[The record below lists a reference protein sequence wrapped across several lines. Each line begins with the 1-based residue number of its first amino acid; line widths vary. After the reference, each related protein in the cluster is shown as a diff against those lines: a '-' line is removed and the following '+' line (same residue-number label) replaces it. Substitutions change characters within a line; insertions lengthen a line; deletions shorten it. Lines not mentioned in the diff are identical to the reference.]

1 MKPNNLLIISVLF
14 VSLFLGSCASQSVF
28 LKKGYDFSQVRRI
41 AVIQFKDPTSTGS
54 TGSMVSQLFM
64 KYFLESGYNVVERD
78 ELDAIM
84 REKQLSDSNLLN
96 PDTVKQFKLSGI
108 DAIVT
113 GTVTRSYP
121 ESELYEGGYVHFT
134 AAQVGLTCR
143 MIDVSTGEL
152 LWAGSDTYDAMNTQT
167 AFDYLTSSLVN
178 DLVSELDKASKAAK
192 LK

>member
-1 MKPNNLLIISVLF
+1 MKINKFFIVLF
-14 VSLFLGSCASQSVF
+14 LFASIFLSSCATQSIV
-28 LKKGYDFSQVRRI
+28 LKNGYDFTQIRRI
-41 AVIQFKDPTSTGS
+41 AVIQFKDPTYTSSTGA
-54 TGSMVSQLFM
+54 MVSQLFM
-64 KYFLESGYNVVERD
+64 KYFLKSGYNVVERD
-78 ELDAIM
+78 ELDTIL
-84 REKQLSDSNLLN
+84 REKQLSENNILN
-96 PDTVKQFKLSGI
+96 PETIKQFKLSGI

-121 ESELYEGGYVHFT
+121 EQEVYNGNYVRFT

-178 DLVSELDKASKAAK
+178 DLVSELNKAAKAAK